1 MIRKIIM
8 LSMITVLFV
17 YVLAYFITDAML
29 YDPFSGSVPKE
40 FKPEQDDFAMIPPY
54 APAWNSMIYE
64 KNLFSP
70 SRSYMRSVIP
80 RKTPDIPP
88 PARPEIALKG
98 IIIDAFGDYIAY
110 VTIDRQKAVP
120 MRKGDKIEDVELVD
134 ISGRKIVLQ
143 WNTEKINLTMDK
155 IKTIV
160 KPRLKR

>member
-40 FKPEQDDFAMIPPY
+40 FKPEQDDFAMILPY

-98 IIIDAFGDYIAY
+98 IIIDAFGDYVAY

-134 ISGRKIVLQ
+134 ISDRKIVLQ

>member
-40 FKPEQDDFAMIPPY
+40 FKPEQDDFAMILPY
-54 APAWNSMIYE
+54 APAWNNMIYE

-98 IIIDAFGDYIAY
+98 IIIDVFGDYVAY

-134 ISGRKIVLQ
+134 ISDRKIVLQ